1 MERPN
6 SDTTINLMYSVAIVG
21 RPNVGKSALFNRLA
35 GKKISI
41 VHDQAGVTRDRITA
55 VCRLGR
61 SLFEIVDTGGIGADP
76 DPDFAGPTQ
85 QAAEIAIEAA
95 QVLLLVVDG
104 QTGATPLDR
113 ELANRLRSS
122 SRPVILVVNK
132 VDVEQHEDFVA
143 DFAGLGFEHTIG
155 VSAAHGRAIDELIE
169 CVDELLPLDEN
180 PEGIDDSP
188 KLALVGRPNVGKSS
202 LINAILD
209 DERAI
214 VSDIAGTT
222 RDAVDISY
230 ERDGQ
235 KFILCDTAGIRHRSK
250 HSSSVEVFSVMRSE
264 ESIERADLCIL
275 VIDATTGV
283 QMQDKKI
290 AGLIQKAKKAA
301 IIVLNKWDLIVDE
314 GDDEPALLREH
325 TKRIHE
331 ELFFLDYAPV
341 VILSAKTKQNVKRLF
356 TMVEKV
362 RQHATRRAGT
372 GELNRLMK
380 AVMDRQQPPTHGTK
394 RFKLLYA
401 TQVAPMYPRPFT
413 PPQFV
418 LFVNDPRLLPDSYM
432 SYLTSRLREQWEFP
446 GLPVLIKQRGREA
459 KTKEERL
466 SEKNEDRQPFPKR
479 PARKAD

>member
-1 MERPN
+1 MERP
-6 SDTTINLMYSVAIVG
+6 SSATTTNLMHSVAIVG

-55 VCRLGR
+55 VCRLGKAR
-61 SLFEIVDTGGIGADP
+61 FEIVDTGGIGADP
-76 DPDFAGPTQ
+76 DPDFAEPTQ
-85 QAAEIAIEAA
+85 EAAEIAIEGA
-95 QVLLLVVDG
+95 QVLLFVVDG

-113 ELANRLRSS
+113 ELAHRMRTSE
-122 SRPVILVVNK
+122 RPVILVVNK
-132 VDVEQHEDFVA
+132 VDVEQHEDFVF

-155 VSAAHGRAIDELIE
+155 VSAAHGR
-169 CVDELLPLDEN
+169 
-180 PEGIDDSP
+180 GIDDLIEAIDTLLPASSGDDGVDRSP

-202 LINAILD
+202 LINAIVND
-209 DERAI
+209 KRAI

-230 ERDGQ
+230 EREGQ

-250 HSSSVEVFSVMRSE
+250 HNTSVEVFSVMRSE
-264 ESIERADLCIL
+264 ETIERADLCVL
-275 VIDATTGV
+275 VIDATAGV

-290 AGLIQKAKKAA
+290 AGLIQKARKAA
-301 IIVLNKWDLIVDE
+301 IIVLNKWDLVAEE
-314 GDDEPALLREH
+314 GEDDAELLREH
-325 TKRIHE
+325 TKRIRE
-331 ELFFLDYAPV
+331 ELFFLNYAPV
-341 VILSAKTKQNVKRLF
+341 VILSAKTKQNVRRLF

-372 GELNRLMK
+372 GELNRVMK
-380 AVMDRQQPPTHGTK
+380 TIMERQQPPTHGTK

-401 TQVAPMYPRPFT
+401 TQVASKYPRPFE

-432 SYLTSRLREQWEFP
+432 SYMTSRLREHWEFP
-446 GLPVLIKQRGREA
+446 GLPVIIKQRGRES

-466 SEKNEDRQPFPKR
+466 SEKE
-479 PARKAD
+479 